1 MEWTSKW
8 QFEKPKQTNTQNKT
22 QFVPQ
27 KKQQK
32 TEGLDVSHSSRSG
45 VNEYS

>member
-27 KKQQK
+27 KNIKR
-32 TEGLDVSHSSRSG
+32 LRD
-45 VNEYS
+45 